1 MKSTTS
7 ESSQSTTESTVTP
20 FRVAQEPETVQQAPE
35 AQKDKTSTQL
45 GTADGLFIGYEMD
58 NGVPYMVDYL
68 GIRDTYKQ
76 DPEAYSEINSISEYL
91 NELVTTGQLDNSTSA
106 VKEKLKQLEKLS
118 GVDKTERVTMKLTRL
133 AEYANF
139 ENKINEAKHNSSKW
153 SR

>member
-1 MKSTTS
+1 
-7 ESSQSTTESTVTP
+7 
-20 FRVAQEPETVQQAPE
+20 
-35 AQKDKTSTQL
+35 
-45 GTADGLFIGYEMD
+45 MD

-118 GVDKTERVTMKLTRL
+118 GVDKTERVNMRLTRL
-133 AEYANF
+133 VEYANF
-139 ENKINEAKHNSSKW
+139 ENKVNEAKRSSSKW

>member
-7 ESSQSTTESTVTP
+7 ESSQNVTQSTVTP
-20 FRVAQEPETVQQAPE
+20 FRVAQEPDTQTAPE
-35 AQKDKTSTQL
+35 VKKDTTSTQL

-76 DPEAYSEINSISEYL
+76 DPEAYSEVEAIGEYL
-91 NELVTTGQLDNSTSA
+91 NNLVTTGQIDNSTNA

-118 GVDKTERVTMKLTRL
+118 GVDKTERVTMRLTRL

-139 ENKINEAKHNSSKW
+139 ENKVNEAKRSSSKW